1 MEARDRSETSEPAD
15 EPTETTGPTAE
26 ELDAQAADRAHQD
39 ELVEEWGDESFP
51 ASDPPEN
58 Y

>member
-1 MEARDRSETSEPAD
+1 MSETSEPAD

-26 ELDAQAADRAHQD
+26 GLDAQAADRAHQD

>member
-1 MEARDRSETSEPAD
+1 MSETTQSAD
-15 EPTETTGPTAE
+15 EPTETTGPSAE
-26 ELDAQAADRAHQD
+26 ELDAQAAEREHQD

>member
-1 MEARDRSETSEPAD
+1 MSETTQPAD
-15 EPTETTGPTAE
+15 EPTETTGPSAE
-26 ELDAQAADRAHQD
+26 ELDAQAAEREHQD